1 MRKDWNV
8 PTSSTRPL
16 RVWNSIVLEHFSM
29 DSRKRIETV
38 HVVWMRIDRSIFDRL
53 YRCVFDEIENEY
65 FWKRQGLG
73 AEEEHEIPYI
83 DLQLQTHFVK

>member
-1 MRKDWNV
+1 
-8 PTSSTRPL
+8 
-16 RVWNSIVLEHFSM
+16 M

>member
-1 MRKDWNV
+1 MCQPLPHALRGCEILSFWNI
-8 PTSSTRPL
+8 L
-16 RVWNSIVLEHFSM
+16 VWTVENESKQYMQCGCESIEVF
-29 DSRKRIETV
+29 
-38 HVVWMRIDRSIFDRL
+38 SIF

-83 DLQLQTHFVK
+83 DLQLQTHFVNQKV